1 MFRWQ
6 VMTVAEQESERHEQG
21 AGLGL
26 STRTQMTGHQFLA
39 RRTALALTQWRVRM
53 EVEPGRRQ
61 SLAVLASISAATLVC
76 IGALLWSFLSPA
88 GSLGESPIIADRD
101 SGALYV
107 RVGNTLHPALNLA
120 SARLITGR
128 ADNPH
133 KVRGSQI
140 AQQPQGPMVG
150 IPGAPSDLAT
160 VTPATASWLVCDAV
174 TTTLGTGITEPV
186 TVTLINGTPDLTE
199 RRRVLEDRDAVVLRY
214 GNDAWVIRQGR
225 RSHIDAADRAVL
237 LPLGLTPEQVVR
249 ARPMSEA
256 LFDAVPVG
264 PDLSIPAVPN
274 VGKPAAFP
282 APGPVGTVLVTPQ
295 VSGPQQYSVVLTDG
309 VQTISAVVAQIL
321 QNAGI
326 TPGGKSEV
334 VQPPELANM
343 PVVGGLDLSAYPS
356 DPLHVVD
363 TRDNPATCWWWERGD
378 GEGRARVQIVSGP
391 TVPVADPARVVS
403 LVKADRSGTTAD
415 RVYFGPG
422 YANFI
427 VVTGN
432 DPAAATTESLWWISQ
447 SGVRYGVESSE
458 EARKALGL
466 VTAPTRTPWVAAQLL
481 VQGPTLS
488 RADAL
493 IQHDVLPIDPNP
505 EELVV
510 PR

>member
-1 MFRWQ
+1 MADQ
-6 VMTVAEQESERHEQG
+6 KAKTPEQG

-61 SLAVLASISAATLVC
+61 SLAVLASISAASLIC

-133 KVRGSQI
+133 KVRSSQI
-140 AQQPQGPMVG
+140 AQQPHGPMVG
-150 IPGAPSDLAT
+150 IPGAPSDISPVSPT
-160 VTPATASWLVCDAV
+160 TSSWLVCDAV

-186 TVTLINGTPDLTE
+186 TVTLINGTPDLSE
-199 RRRVLEDRDAVVLRY
+199 HRRVLGDQDAVVLRY
-214 GNDAWVIRQGR
+214 GDDSWVVRQGR
-225 RSHIDAADRAVL
+225 RSRIDAADRAVL

-256 LFDAVPVG
+256 LFDALPVG
-264 PDLSIPAVPN
+264 PELTVPQVPHTGEPAN
-274 VGKPAAFP
+274 FP

-295 VSGPQQYSVVLTDG
+295 VSGPQQYSVVLPDG

-326 TPGGKSEV
+326 TPGGKPAV
-334 VQPPELANM
+334 VQPPDLANM

-356 DPLHVVD
+356 DPLDVVD
-363 TRDNPATCWWWERGD
+363 TRDNPATCWWWERGE
-378 GEGRARVQIVSGP
+378 GEGRARTQIVSGP
-391 TVPVADPARVVS
+391 TVPVADPTRVVS
-403 LVKADRSGTTAD
+403 LVNATKSGTTAD
-415 RVYFGPG
+415 RVYFGPD

-432 DPAAATTESLWWISQ
+432 DPASMTTESLWWISQ
-447 SGVRYGVESSE
+447 SGVRYGVESSD

-466 VTAPTRTPWVAAQLL
+466 TAAPTRTPWVAAQLL
-481 VQGPTLS
+481 VEGPTLS

-493 IQHDVLPIDPNP
+493 IQHDVLPKDLKPA
-505 EELVV
+505 ELVV